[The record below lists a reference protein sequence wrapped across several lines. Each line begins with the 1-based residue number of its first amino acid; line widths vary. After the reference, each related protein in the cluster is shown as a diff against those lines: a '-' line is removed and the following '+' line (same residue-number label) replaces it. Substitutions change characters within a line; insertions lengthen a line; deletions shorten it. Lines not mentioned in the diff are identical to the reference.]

1 MHMRTSYAGE
11 GEYTMTPAGA
21 RGTAILLCLL
31 LACTMQAAQAAQAAG
46 EAVPKVEVDS
56 IRNPDMR
63 SYRSVWAGLDA
74 FDEHHALAPAAPLR
88 FRILRADGTPARG
101 ADGLVLRLAGD
112 DSSVPVTVGADGL
125 LAIERNKAAYDA
137 DATFILNQKKGRF
150 SAVAEIR
157 TPGLPENVRRLGD
170 LRLECRV
177 MVAIARDGL
186 NFVTRAAVNT
196 LMLGSDWCGKKD
208 MNLSFPV
215 ERTLDSARLSH
226 GGRSI
231 TLDLHG
237 KSYMAPLGNRA
248 WPDDAL
254 IELSY
259 AAEDP
264 AQAQR

>member
-1 MHMRTSYAGE
+1 MTRTNSS
-11 GEYTMTPAGA
+11 TKT
-21 RGTAILLCLL
+21 LFLCLA
-31 LACTMQAAQAAQAAG
+31 LACGIPAAHAADND
-46 EAVPKVEVDS
+46 VPKVEVDS

-63 SYRSVWAGLDA
+63 AYRSVWAGLDA

-88 FRILRADGTPARG
+88 FRILRADGIPATA
-101 ADGLVLRLAGD
+101 ADGLALRLAND
-112 DSSVPVTVGADGL
+112 DASRPVAVGADGL
-125 LAIERNKAAYDA
+125 LAIGRDREAYDA

-177 MVAIARDGL
+177 MVAIAKDGL
-186 NFVTRAAVNT
+186 NFVTRAAVNA

-208 MNLSFPV
+208 MKLGFPV
-215 ERTLDSARLSH
+215 ERALDSARLSH

-237 KSYMAPLGNRA
+237 KSYMAPIGSLA

-254 IELSY
+254 IELTY
-259 AAEDP
+259 AEEVAASP
-264 AQAQR
+264 AQK

>member
-1 MHMRTSYAGE
+1 MIRPVSNS
-11 GEYTMTPAGA
+11 
-21 RGTAILLCLL
+21 TALSLCLTL
-31 LACTMQAAQAAQAAG
+31 VCAMPAAHAAG
-46 EAVPKVEVDS
+46 TDVPKVEVDS

-88 FRILRADGTPARG
+88 FRILRADGTPATA
-101 ADGLVLRLAGD
+101 ADGLALRLASD
-112 DSSVPVTVGADGL
+112 DASRPVTVGGDGL
-125 LAIERNKAAYDA
+125 LSIERDKAAYDA
-137 DATFILNQKKGRF
+137 DAAFILNQKKGRF

-157 TPGLPENVRRLGD
+157 TPDLPENVRRLGD

-177 MVAIARDGL
+177 MVAIAKDGL
-186 NFVTRAAVNT
+186 NFVTRAAINT

-215 ERTLDSARLSH
+215 ERALDSARLSH

-231 TLDLHG
+231 TLTLHG
-237 KSYMAPLGNRA
+237 QSYMAPVGNRN

-254 IELSY
+254 VELTY
-259 AAEDP
+259 AAEP
-264 AQAQR
+264 Q

>member
-1 MHMRTSYAGE
+1 MIRPVSNS
-11 GEYTMTPAGA
+11 
-21 RGTAILLCLL
+21 TALSLCLTL
-31 LACTMQAAQAAQAAG
+31 VCAMPAAHAAG
-46 EAVPKVEVDS
+46 TDVPKVEVDS

-88 FRILRADGTPARG
+88 FRILRADGTPATA
-101 ADGLVLRLAGD
+101 ADGLALRLASD
-112 DSSVPVTVGADGL
+112 DASRPVTVGADGL
-125 LAIERNKAAYDA
+125 LSIERDKAAYDA
-137 DATFILNQKKGRF
+137 DAAFILNQKKGRF

-177 MVAIARDGL
+177 MVAIAKDGL
-186 NFVTRAAVNT
+186 NFVTRAAINT

-215 ERTLDSARLSH
+215 ERALDSARLSH

-231 TLDLHG
+231 ALTLHG
-237 KSYMAPLGNRA
+237 KSYMAPVGNRN

-254 IELSY
+254 VELTY
-259 AAEDP
+259 AEAP
-264 AQAQR
+264 Q

>member
-1 MHMRTSYAGE
+1 MRSIYASLPLALALG
-11 GEYTMTPAGA
+11 
-21 RGTAILLCLL
+21 
-31 LACTMQAAQAAQAAG
+31 LACGLPAAHAD
-46 EAVPKVEVDS
+46 EKDVPTVKIDS

-88 FRILRADGTPARG
+88 FRILRGDGTPATA
-101 ADGLVLRLAGD
+101 ADGLALRLASD
-112 DSSVPVTVGADGL
+112 DASRPVAVGADGL
-125 LAIERNKAAYDA
+125 LAIERDRAAYDA
-137 DATFILNQKKGRF
+137 DAAFILNQKKGRF

-177 MVAIARDGL
+177 MVAIAKDGL

-208 MNLSFPV
+208 MNLAFPV
-215 ERTLDSARLSH
+215 ERALGSARLSH

-231 TLDLHG
+231 GLDLHG
-237 KSYMAPLGNRA
+237 KSYLAPIGNRN

-254 IELSY
+254 IELAY
-259 AAEDP
+259 AEKP
-264 AQAQR
+264 E